1 MNNITLST
9 TVDCGFT
16 PVSNIFINN
25 FMPEAN
31 GEYVKIYLYLL
42 KCLND
47 KEVNV
52 TISKLADRLEKTD
65 ADINRAIKYWEKK
78 GILNISRNENNDI
91 TSVVV
96 VNLDASLY
104 KQDSCNLESSYSERS
119 PKDTKKETPNDL
131 PEPENT
137 GTSLELPALKEV
149 IMCPVDKSKAECDE
163 LRAFQFRV
171 EKYFGRPLTKTDMD
185 ILLNLC
191 YGYDLASIDCVE
203 EILMYAVG
211 RGKKSMRYIEKVTIA
226 CLEHDA
232 KSLSE
237 IKNYL
242 ESSSFTVVSVMQ
254 AFGLQK
260 RLPGNDEMDYI
271 AKWSDTFGFDNSLII
286 EACDRAMSK
295 TNGPSFK
302 YADSILTSWHNSG
315 VRSMKDVKKLDDI
328 YKAQAK
334 ATYASRNPNGKNPG
348 KPLTKFS
355 NFVPSDLDIDAL
367 ETRLLSGNKGE

>member
-1 MNNITLST
+1 MNNIILST

-42 KCLND
+42 KCLNNR
-47 KEVNV
+47 EVNI
-52 TISKLADRLEKTD
+52 TISNLADRLEKTD
-65 ADINRAIKYWEKK
+65 ADIKRAIKYWEKK
-78 GILNISRNENNDI
+78 GILNVSRNDNKDI
-91 TSVVV
+91 SSIVV

-104 KQDSCNLESSYSERS
+104 KEDSSRTDSIPLKGENSNNSTETENKS
-119 PKDTKKETPNDL
+119 TKSALDL
-131 PEPENT
+131 PT
-137 GTSLELPALKEV
+137 LKEV
-149 IMCPVDKSKAECDE
+149 VMCPVDKSKAECDE
-163 LRAFQFRV
+163 LRSFQFRV
-171 EKYFGRPLTKTDMD
+171 EKYFGRPLTKTDID

-203 EILMYAVG
+203 EIVMYSVG
-211 RGKKSMRYIEKVTIA
+211 RGKKSMRYIEKVTIS
-226 CLEHDA
+226 CLEHGA

-254 AFGLQK
+254 AFGLQQ

-315 VRSMKDVKKLDDI
+315 VKSMSDVKRLDDI
-328 YKAQAK
+328 YKAQAA
-334 ATYASRNPNGKNPG
+334 ATYASKNPNGKNPG
-348 KPLTKFS
+348 KPVTKFN
-355 NFVPSDLDIDAL
+355 NFSPSDLDIEAL
-367 ETRLLSGNKGE
+367 ENRLLSGNKGE